1 MKTFSSTVISQF
13 LVVKEHGQLPESA
26 SIMLSPVY
34 LLLHKIA
41 IFAFLSNLAEG
52 GQNLGP
58 RMENR
63 RSCWDSAFVT
73 QARLLPRRILLS
85 TPGKLA
91 TQEQQN
97 EKQR

>member
-1 MKTFSSTVISQF
+1 MKTYSSTVISQF

-52 GQNLGP
+52 WTEFGPTKDGKSARMLGFGV
-58 RMENR
+58 RH
-63 RSCWDSAFVT
+63 
-73 QARLLPRRILLS
+73 
-85 TPGKLA
+85 PGKAAPEADSSLD
-91 TQEQQN
+91 TW
-97 EKQR
+97 